1 MVYGPGTYPLEAHM
15 GSHVYIVVR
24 LDATLSEAEAARV
37 QDGMSVSAGSAEP
50 FRAEP
55 VQQASFEAVERDL
68 KAEMPMLLQRDG
80 HEALYGMFTLP
91 TDASDALFTPE
102 KYAVG
107 AAIGWGGAQLID
119 NVYEVSGNYPADI
132 CHQVTFEDPE
142 NEAFWSITV
151 YDEAGF
157 MFNDLANLSSNTA
170 DMNTDGAYTV
180 SFGCGADAVNNIE
193 TMNDSGV
200 FNLGIRHYQPS
211 QQVVDGYRLLP
222 LVTAV
227 GN

>member
-1 MVYGPGTYPLEAHM
+1 
-15 GSHVYIVVR
+15 
-24 LDATLSEAEAARV
+24 
-37 QDGMSVSAGSAEP
+37 
-50 FRAEP
+50 
-55 VQQASFEAVERDL
+55 
-68 KAEMPMLLQRDG
+68 
-80 HEALYGMFTLP
+80 MFTAP
-91 TDASDALFTPE
+91 ADASDALFTPE
-102 KYAVG
+102 KYGVG
-107 AAIGWGGAQLID
+107 AAIGCGGAQLID
-119 NVYEVSGNYPADI
+119 NVYEVSGNYPADV

-142 NEAFWSITV
+142 NGAFWSITV

-170 DMNTDGAYTV
+170 DANADGTYTV
-180 SFGCGADAVNNIE
+180 SLGCGADAVNNIE

-211 QQVVDGYRLLP
+211 PQVVDGYRLLP